1 MSFEEV
7 VKVETTESFITV
19 LVLPYPLVSL
29 LEEATPSHSSGLTW
43 APHVSRNLTAT
54 TDNMEAGK
62 LELSETYQ
70 MLQGGTGPYS
80 HIRKLIFAYLQAC
93 R

>member
-1 MSFEEV
+1 MSVEEV
-7 VKVETTESFITV
+7 VKVETIESFITV
-19 LVLPYPLVSL
+19 LVLPYPPVSL
-29 LEEATPSHSSGLTW
+29 LQKASPSHSSELLW
-43 APHVSRNLTAT
+43 APHVSRNLTAA

-70 MLQGGTGPYS
+70 VLQSGTGPYP